1 MVTTGSKIDTNF
13 NIDIVRNGE
22 IQSVPFSSLLDKP
35 LIVSV
40 YMKNN
45 TGSCDN
51 QNASLAAHADAI
63 QSKGFNLMALSK
75 DGCKSHAKYAE
86 KLGITYILASDP
98 DNLVPAA
105 TDSIVEKSMYGKKYM
120 GAVAL
125 RVRDRHRCHRAS
137 RHRECRHQES
147 WGGNFESDL
156 NIVKGCRSL
165 TAIMST
171 LVIVESPTK
180 AKTIRKFLG
189 KEFTVDS
196 SYGHIRDLPAS
207 AKEIPAKYKKEKVG
221 QPGHQCR

>member
-1 MVTTGSKIDTNF
+1 MITIGSKIDTNF
-13 NIDIVRNGE
+13 TLDIVRNGE
-22 IQSVPFSSLLDKP
+22 IQTVPFSSLLDKP

-98 DNLVPAA
+98 DNLLPAA

-120 GAVAL
+120 GPSRSAFVIGTDATVLAVI
-125 RVRDRHRCHRAS
+125 
-137 RHRECRHQES
+137 ES
-147 WGGNFESDL
+147 VDTKNHGEEIL
-156 NIVKGCRSL
+156 NLI
-165 TAIMST
+165 ST
-171 LVIVESPTK
+171 L
-180 AKTIRKFLG
+180 
-189 KEFTVDS
+189 
-196 SYGHIRDLPAS
+196 
-207 AKEIPAKYKKEKVG
+207 
-221 QPGHQCR
+221 